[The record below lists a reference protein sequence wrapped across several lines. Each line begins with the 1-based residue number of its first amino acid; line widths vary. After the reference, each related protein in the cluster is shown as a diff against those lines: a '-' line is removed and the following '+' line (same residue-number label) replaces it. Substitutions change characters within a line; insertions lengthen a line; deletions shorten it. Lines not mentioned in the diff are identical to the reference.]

1 MADFL
6 CSYTDELY
14 CEFATEKAKKA
25 RQAEVD
31 LIGNNDLLLD
41 DEMTD

>member
-1 MADFL
+1 MNYMVN
-6 CSYTDELY
+6 SQQR
-14 CEFATEKAKKA
+14 KQKKA